1 MSATGYA
8 ISPANFHGWDY
19 ERESAIDAEIDE
31 AIDDRIEGLESA
43 SGNGNEERELMET
56 VMSDI
61 AEDQRTSEALNRW
74 LFEIWKRRHART
86 DLDRTIRAM
95 AAENIGNLI
104 GPAMRAAIT
113 AEVRK
118 EFVEA

>member
-1 MSATGYA
+1 MNE
-8 ISPANFHGWDY
+8 PLHDWQF
-19 ERESAIDAEIDE
+19 ERESAIAAEVDE
-31 AIDDRIEGLESA
+31 AIDDRIEEIESA
-43 SGNGNEERELMET
+43 SGNGKEERDLMET
-56 VMSDI
+56 VMSNI

-86 DLDRTIRAM
+86 DVDRTIRAM
-95 AAENIGNLI
+95 AAENIGNLL

-113 AEVRK
+113 DEVRK

>member
-1 MSATGYA
+1 MNE
-8 ISPANFHGWDY
+8 PLHDWQF
-19 ERESAIDAEIDE
+19 ERESAIAAEIDE
-31 AIDDRIEGLESA
+31 AIDQRIDELEGT
-43 SGNGNEERELMET
+43 SGNGKEERELMET
-56 VMSDI
+56 VMSNI

-95 AAENIGNLI
+95 AAENIGNLL

-113 AEVRK
+113 AEVK
-118 EFVEA
+118 KDFVEA